1 MSWWH
6 TEKSSKKK
14 IIKATTVLND
24 KIDQLNLAII
34 YMTSHP
40 KKAEYTFFSSTYE
53 TFTSTYQ
60 ILGCNTSPKKFK
72 KIEII
77 SSIFYDDNSIKLE
90 NDYK

>member
-1 MSWWH
+1 MTYYTGWTLYTH
-6 TEKSSKKK
+6 TYLYLYVCVY
-14 IIKATTVLND
+14 TYRTF
-24 KIDQLNLAII
+24 
-34 YMTSHP
+34 HP
-40 KKAEYTFFSSTYE
+40 QIPEYTFFSSTYE